1 MHEYIAQQEIDLL
14 ESDLK
19 PLNKP
24 HKEEEETKEQTKEET
39 IEETK
44 QKVDKEEPK
53 GQEIDNK
60 KIIDEKV

>member
-1 MHEYIAQQEIDLL
+1 MTIFEDLDFAGLIVTMHEYIAQQEIDLL

-44 QKVDKEEPK
+44 
-53 GQEIDNK
+53 
-60 KIIDEKV
+60 